1 VPASEVLSNLYLA
14 TEDLLD
20 HLFYSHLIMPPL
32 VLVGESHDPAW
43 SAAASGGTTRRRTG
57 SRGPMQARSNV

>member
-1 VPASEVLSNLYLA
+1 MFVAMNGLWEAMVQKCV
-14 TEDLLD
+14 
-20 HLFYSHLIMPPL
+20 YSHLIMPPL

-43 SAAASGGTTRRRTG
+43 NGAASGGTTRRRTG